1 MQSLHRYWPGQEAR
15 LFGETKVRILILA
28 VVGMLSLAAAT
39 ANAAPPGS
47 NVRPVRTGAAPGIVQ
62 VAGGCGPGWHP
73 VPGHWSQ
80 WRGGWVPPR
89 CAPNR
94 YYGDQGPYPG
104 WGGPDYRGWGASGG
118 WYGPYGGGGYYGGR
132 WGNP

>member
-1 MQSLHRYWPGQEAR
+1 M
-15 LFGETKVRILILA
+15 RILILA
-28 VVGMLSLAAAT
+28 VVGVLSLAAVT

-47 NVRPVRTGAAPGIVQ
+47 NERPVRTGAAGIVQ

-80 WRGGWVPPR
+80 WRGEWVPPR

-94 YYGDQGPYPG
+94 YYGNQGPYQG
-104 WGGPDYRGWGASGG
+104 GGGPYYGGGGAPGG
-118 WYGPYGGGGYYGGR
+118 GYGPYGGGGSYGGGWSNR
-132 WGNP
+132 

>member
-1 MQSLHRYWPGQEAR
+1 MQSLHRYWPGQEAQ

-47 NVRPVRTGAAPGIVQ
+47 NERPVRTGAAAGIVQ

-104 WGGPDYRGWGASGG
+104 WGGPDYRGWGGSGG
-118 WYGPYGGGGYYGGR
+118 WYDPYGGGGYYGGR
-132 WGNP
+132 SGNP